1 MYNSTCTLQTSHVSD
16 LLRFEIDAVILN
28 ATHET
33 LSVAAGQIGWP
44 GTGMRQ
50 AASHWS
56 CLYAR
61 QYYRLMRINYNK
73 KKAFREMLHL
83 YHAIKSKT
91 IRPELIDVVAHH
103 RKTHQ
108 ANTLYIHIGGDA
120 WRAYSIRKS
129 AMKHTSYIVHRTVAV
144 AVWLFG
150 YRVSVMVD

>member
-1 MYNSTCTLQTSHVSD
+1 
-16 LLRFEIDAVILN
+16 
-28 ATHET
+28 
-33 LSVAAGQIGWP
+33 
-44 GTGMRQ
+44 
-50 AASHWS
+50 
-56 CLYAR
+56 
-61 QYYRLMRINYNK
+61 
-73 KKAFREMLHL
+73 MLHL